1 MATAQQT
8 APGTLPTDA
17 RILASALG
25 GETRVAVLYLLHDS
39 EEPLYQYEIA
49 EALDLSQPAISRA
62 KSQLL
67 TANLIV
73 ETNAGIAIPDDV
85 GVGID
90 VLYRAVRNPGALDV

>member
-25 GETRVAVLYLLHDS
+25 GETRVAVLYLLHTE
-39 EEPLYQYEIA
+39 EEPMYQYELA
-49 EALDLSQPAISRA
+49 ERLDLSQPAISRA

-73 ETNAGIAIPDDV
+73 ETDAGITIPEDV

-90 VLYRAVRNPGALDV
+90 VLYRSVSNPGVDR